1 MSWNFYPSVF
11 YPKGNLERPGSLIL
25 FDPSDY
31 IKKNN
36 KKTLSIIIIHV
47 ITILN
52 ILLIMGT

>member
-1 MSWNFYPSVF
+1 M
-11 YPKGNLERPGSLIL
+11 NLERPGSLIL
-25 FDPSDY
+25 FDPSNY

-52 ILLIMGT
+52 IVLINFITIVNI